1 MLSRDLIATVV
12 KTFFEEL
19 DDVREGGKKM
29 DSESLYAGFYSS
41 YFNRDREWVLKIPVS
56 ELTCFLAD
64 EPIHKL
70 EMLVELMLRD
80 THSLADAN
88 IQRIIYQKV
97 LELYD
102 IIDVRSMEFSLERMA
117 KRAELKYLLEQKRIF
132 VQKNGFDCQN

>member
-19 DDVREGGKKM
+19 DDVRDGGKKM
-29 DSESLYAGFYSS
+29 DSESLYTDFYSS
-41 YFNRDREWVLKIPVS
+41 YFNRDREWILKVPVS

-70 EMLVELMLRD
+70 EMLAELMLRD
-80 THSLADAN
+80 AHSLADVN
-88 IQRIIYQKV
+88 MQRIIYQKV

-102 IIDVRSMEFSLERMA
+102 IIDIRSMEFSLERMTR
-117 KRAELKYLLEQKRIF
+117 RAELKYLLEQK
-132 VQKNGFDCQN
+132 